1 MVSSLDMRTDKFVW
15 QKPHALC
22 VVYSNQIWKQQQKY
36 RYQAITY
43 WIIETDRVASGE
55 RIILQRFLFEAVCHT
70 LGGFSLAVF
79 VCHTCIKMTGDIHG
93 KWLQDH
99 QNDTKFRFYL
109 FSTSAMSTV
118 VLFITCWLKKIVPIR
133 RAASLPFNPLAS
145 LVLS

>member
-1 MVSSLDMRTDKFVW
+1 MAEATCSLCCLQQPNMKTTTKIISVSSDHILNTC
-15 QKPHALC
+15 A
-22 VVYSNQIWKQQQKY
+22 
-36 RYQAITY
+36 
-43 WIIETDRVASGE
+43 IETDRVASGE